1 MTHVKKLS
9 VILEIT
15 LVNITRKG
23 FDASSTFRQTN
34 SNEIIKIIKTLNINK
49 ACQYTDFP
57 TKIIIKFNDN
67 LEISIIVLKNV
78 NLRREY
84 ADVIP
89 VHKEKEKTEANH
101 RPVSILPNLSKIY
114 EKSMYQ

>member
-78 NLRREY
+78 NLLVCLNMPTLYLYIRKKKKLKQIIDR
-84 ADVIP
+84 
-89 VHKEKEKTEANH
+89 
-101 RPVSILPNLSKIY
+101 
-114 EKSMYQ
+114 